1 MIYLMFAVSCA
12 FFVFLVR
19 LLIRVLATRSACEHL
34 KFQNLLLCLLVFTGS
49 ASILRLTLI

>member
-49 ASILRLTLI
+49 ASILRITLI